1 MSFERFTALSWGQKP
16 FIDQAAVGLA
26 QISHFP
32 DIWPMLQEL
41 SIRNFAIIDDLSIQF
56 APGLT
61 ILSGETGA
69 GKSIL
74 INAINLVL
82 GSRASAALIR
92 SGCEAAEIEALF
104 HVSPQSAAARTM
116 DANGYTSSEGL
127 LIRRIISRTDSNRIY
142 INGRLATMQLL
153 CTITE
158 NLASISGQHVHQNL
172 LKEEF
177 HLLVLD
183 QFGGLLPQRQAVFD
197 AYHEI
202 LPRVDKLERLR
213 TLKNR
218 QAQQVE
224 LLHYQRDE
232 IESAALIEAEDA
244 RLEQERNRLKNSEF
258 LFQTVYQ
265 AVEDIYSG
273 QGSVAEV
280 LTAVRKNL
288 EKAGR
293 IDRALSPGVE
303 HLNQINFL
311 LEELVDHLRNYLKTV
326 EIDENRLEAVE
337 ERLDLIN
344 KLKRKYGGTLDGVFA
359 HSKAISLE
367 LAEVENVDEQISV
380 TEKELNGCHN
390 RLKESSL
397 NLSQQRRKA
406 AKALAHAVET
416 ELKNLKMG
424 QSRFEVELHHAPTG
438 ERTTAFLSVN
448 GMQVFE
454 SGLDRAVFRIAPNV
468 GEELKPLTAIAS
480 GGELSRIVLALKS
493 MLAATDAVE
502 TVVFDEVDA
511 GIGGGTAEVV
521 GHKLLELS
529 VRHQV
534 ICITHLPQIAKFGD
548 HHFSISKRIVRGRTL
563 TAITVLDE
571 KSRVEE
577 IARMLGGVDI
587 TPATLNH
594 ARELLKRV

>member
-1 MSFERFTALSWGQKP
+1 
-16 FIDQAAVGLA
+16 
-26 QISHFP
+26 
-32 DIWPMLQEL
+32 MLQEL
-41 SIRNFAIIDDLSIQF
+41 SIRNFAIIDDLRIKF

-92 SGCEAAEIEALF
+92 TGFEVAELEALF
-104 HVSPQSAAARTM
+104 QVSPRSAAAQTM
-116 DANGYTSSEGL
+116 DAKGYTSHEGL
-127 LIRRIISRTDSNRIY
+127 LIRRIVSRTDSNRIY

-153 CTITE
+153 CAITE

-172 LKEEF
+172 LKEEH
-177 HLLVLD
+177 HLLILD
-183 QFGGLLPQRQAVFD
+183 QFGGLLSQRQAVFD
-197 AYHEI
+197 TYHEM
-202 LPRVDKLERLR
+202 LPLMDKLERLR

-218 QAQQVE
+218 RAQQAE
-224 LLHYQRDE
+224 LLQFQRGE
-232 IESAALIEAEDA
+232 IESAVLTKGEDA
-244 RLEQERNRLKNSEF
+244 RLEQERSRLKNSEL

-265 AVEDIYSG
+265 AVEEIYNG
-273 QGSVAEV
+273 QGSVAEK

-293 IDRALSPGVE
+293 IDSTLSPGVD
-303 HLNQINFL
+303 HLIQINFL

-326 EIDENRLEAVE
+326 ETDESRLEAVE

-344 KLKRKYGGTLDGVFA
+344 KLKRKYGGSLEAVLA
-359 HSKAISLE
+359 HSEAISLE
-367 LAEVENVDEQISV
+367 LAEVENVDEQITV
-380 TEKELNGCHN
+380 TEKQLVGCHS
-390 RLKESSL
+390 RLTKSAK
-397 NLSQQRRKA
+397 NLSRRRRKT
-406 AKALAHAVET
+406 AKALANEVEA

-424 QSRFEVELHHAPTG
+424 QTRFEVALHCVPTSD
-438 ERTTAFLSVN
+438 RTSAFLQVN
-448 GMQVFE
+448 GIQVFE

-493 MLAATDAVE
+493 ILAATDAVE

-529 VRHQV
+529 AHHQV
-534 ICITHLPQIAKFGD
+534 ICITHLPQIAKFGA
-548 HHFSISKRIVRGRTL
+548 HHFSISKRVVNGRTL
-563 TAITVLDE
+563 TVINVLDK

-577 IARMLGGVDI
+577 LARMLGGVDI
-587 TPATLNH
+587 TPTTLNH
-594 ARELLKRV
+594 ARELLKQM

>member
-1 MSFERFTALSWGQKP
+1 
-16 FIDQAAVGLA
+16 
-26 QISHFP
+26 
-32 DIWPMLQEL
+32 MLQEL
-41 SIRNFAIIDDLSIQF
+41 SIRNFAIIDDLKIQF
-56 APGLT
+56 APGFT

-92 SGCEAAEIEALF
+92 TGCEVAELEALF
-104 HVSPQSAAARTM
+104 QISPRSAAARTI
-116 DANGYTSSEGL
+116 DAKGYTSHEGL
-127 LIRRIISRTDSNRIY
+127 LIRRIVSRKDSNRIY

-153 CTITE
+153 CAITE

-172 LKEEF
+172 LKEEH
-177 HLLVLD
+177 HLLILD
-183 QFGGLLPQRQAVFD
+183 QFGGLLSQRQAVFD
-197 AYHEI
+197 AYHEM
-202 LPRVDKLERLR
+202 LPLMDKLERLR

-218 QAQQVE
+218 RAQQVE
-224 LLHYQRDE
+224 LLQYQRDE
-232 IESAALIEAEDA
+232 IESAALTEAEDT
-244 RLEQERNRLKNSEF
+244 RLEQERNRLKNSEL
-258 LFQTVYQ
+258 LFQTVSQ
-265 AVEDIYSG
+265 AVEEIYSG
-273 QGSVAEV
+273 QGSVAEK

-293 IDRALSPGVE
+293 VDSALSPEVD
-303 HLNQINFL
+303 HLIQINFL
-311 LEELVDHLRNYLKTV
+311 LEELVDHLRNHLKTV
-326 EIDENRLEAVE
+326 EMDESRLEAVE

-344 KLKRKYGGTLDGVFA
+344 KLKRKYGGSLDGVFA
-359 HSKAISLE
+359 HSEAVSLE
-367 LAEVENVDEQISV
+367 LAEVENVDEQITV
-380 TEKELNGCHN
+380 TEKQLAGCHS
-390 RLKESSL
+390 RLAELAL
-397 NLSQQRRKA
+397 NLSQQRRKTE
-406 AKALAHAVET
+406 KALAHEVEA

-424 QSRFEVELHHAPTG
+424 QTRFEVALHHMPTG
-438 ERTTAFLSVN
+438 DRTSDYLQVN

-493 MLAATDAVE
+493 ILAATDAVE

-529 VRHQV
+529 AHHQV
-534 ICITHLPQIAKFGD
+534 ICITHLPQIAKFGS
-548 HHFSISKRIVRGRTL
+548 HHFSISKRVVKGRTL

-577 IARMLGGVDI
+577 LARMLGGVDI
-587 TPATLNH
+587 TPTTLNH
-594 ARELLKRV
+594 ARELLKQV

>member
-1 MSFERFTALSWGQKP
+1 
-16 FIDQAAVGLA
+16 
-26 QISHFP
+26 
-32 DIWPMLQEL
+32 MLQEL
-41 SIRNFAIIDDLSIQF
+41 SIRNFAIIDDLRIKF

-92 SGCEAAEIEALF
+92 TGCEVAELEALF
-104 HVSPQSAAARTM
+104 QVSPRSAAAQTM
-116 DANGYTSSEGL
+116 DAKGYTSHEGL
-127 LIRRIISRTDSNRIY
+127 LIRRIVSRTDSNRIY

-153 CTITE
+153 CAITE

-172 LKEEF
+172 LKEEH
-177 HLLVLD
+177 HLLILD
-183 QFGGLLPQRQAVFD
+183 QFGGLLSQRQAVFD
-197 AYHEI
+197 TYHEM
-202 LPRVDKLERLR
+202 LPLMDKLERLR

-218 QAQQVE
+218 RAQQAE
-224 LLHYQRDE
+224 LLQFQRGE
-232 IESAALIEAEDA
+232 IESAVLTEGEDA
-244 RLEQERNRLKNSEF
+244 RLEQERSRLKNSEL

-265 AVEDIYSG
+265 AVEEIYNG
-273 QGSVAEV
+273 QGSVAEK

-293 IDRALSPGVE
+293 IDSTLSPGVD
-303 HLNQINFL
+303 HLIQINFL

-326 EIDENRLEAVE
+326 ETDESRLEAVE

-344 KLKRKYGGTLDGVFA
+344 KLKRKYGGSLEAVLA
-359 HSKAISLE
+359 HSEAISLE
-367 LAEVENVDEQISV
+367 LAEVENVDEQITV
-380 TEKELNGCHN
+380 TEKQLVGCHS
-390 RLKESSL
+390 RLTKSAK
-397 NLSQQRRKA
+397 NLSRRRRKT
-406 AKALAHAVET
+406 AKALANEVEA

-424 QSRFEVELHHAPTG
+424 QTRFEVALHCVPTSD
-438 ERTTAFLSVN
+438 RTSAFLQVN
-448 GMQVFE
+448 GIQVFE

-493 MLAATDAVE
+493 ILAATDAVE

-529 VRHQV
+529 AHHQV
-534 ICITHLPQIAKFGD
+534 ICITHLPQIAKFGA
-548 HHFSISKRIVRGRTL
+548 HHFSISKRVVNGRTL
-563 TAITVLDE
+563 TVINVLDK

-577 IARMLGGVDI
+577 LARMLGGVDI
-587 TPATLNH
+587 TPTTLNH
-594 ARELLKRV
+594 ARELLKQM

>member
-1 MSFERFTALSWGQKP
+1 
-16 FIDQAAVGLA
+16 
-26 QISHFP
+26 
-32 DIWPMLQEL
+32 
-41 SIRNFAIIDDLSIQF
+41 
-56 APGLT
+56 GLT

-92 SGCEAAEIEALF
+92 TGCEVAELEALF
-104 HVSPQSAAARTM
+104 QVSPRSAAAQTM
-116 DANGYTSSEGL
+116 DAKGYTSHEGL
-127 LIRRIISRTDSNRIY
+127 LIRRIVSRTDSNRIY

-153 CTITE
+153 CAITE

-172 LKEEF
+172 LKEEH
-177 HLLVLD
+177 HLLILD
-183 QFGGLLPQRQAVFD
+183 QFGGLLSQRQAVFD
-197 AYHEI
+197 TYHEM
-202 LPRVDKLERLR
+202 LPLMDKLERLR

-218 QAQQVE
+218 RAQQAE
-224 LLHYQRDE
+224 LLQFQRGE
-232 IESAALIEAEDA
+232 IESAVLTKGEDA
-244 RLEQERNRLKNSEF
+244 RLEQERSRLKNSEL

-265 AVEDIYSG
+265 AVEEIYNG
-273 QGSVAEV
+273 QGSVAEK

-293 IDRALSPGVE
+293 IDSTLSPGVD
-303 HLNQINFL
+303 HLIQINFL

-326 EIDENRLEAVE
+326 ETDESRLEAVE

-344 KLKRKYGGTLDGVFA
+344 KLKRKYGGSLEAVLA
-359 HSKAISLE
+359 HSEAISLE
-367 LAEVENVDEQISV
+367 LAEVENVDEQITV
-380 TEKELNGCHN
+380 TEKQLVGCHS
-390 RLKESSL
+390 RLTKSAK
-397 NLSQQRRKA
+397 NLSRRRRKT
-406 AKALAHAVET
+406 AKALANEVEA

-424 QSRFEVELHHAPTG
+424 QTRFEVALHCVPTSD
-438 ERTTAFLSVN
+438 RTSAFLQVN
-448 GMQVFE
+448 GIQVFE

-493 MLAATDAVE
+493 ILAATDAVE

-529 VRHQV
+529 AHHQV
-534 ICITHLPQIAKFGD
+534 ICITHLPQIAKFGA
-548 HHFSISKRIVRGRTL
+548 HHFSISKRVVNGRTL
-563 TAITVLDE
+563 TVINVLDK

-577 IARMLGGVDI
+577 LARMLGGVDI
-587 TPATLNH
+587 TPTTLNH
-594 ARELLKRV
+594 ARELLKQM

>member
-1 MSFERFTALSWGQKP
+1 
-16 FIDQAAVGLA
+16 
-26 QISHFP
+26 
-32 DIWPMLQEL
+32 MLQEL
-41 SIRNFAIIDDLSIQF
+41 SIRNFAIIDNLRIQF

-92 SGCEAAEIEALF
+92 TGCEVAELEALF
-104 HVSPQSAAARTM
+104 QVSSRSAAARTM
-116 DANGYTSSEGL
+116 DANGYTSHEGL
-127 LIRRIISRTDSNRIY
+127 LIRRIVSRKDSNRIY

-153 CTITE
+153 CAITE

-172 LKEEF
+172 LKEEH

-183 QFGGLLPQRQAVFD
+183 QFGGLLSQRQAIFD
-197 AYHEI
+197 AYHEM
-202 LPRVDKLERLR
+202 LPLMDKLERLR

-218 QAQQVE
+218 RAQQVE
-224 LLHYQRDE
+224 LLQYQRNE
-232 IESAALIEAEDA
+232 IESAALTEAEDT
-244 RLEQERNRLKNSEF
+244 RLEQERNRLKNSEL

-265 AVEDIYSG
+265 AVEEIYSG
-273 QGSVAEV
+273 QGSVVEK
-280 LTAVRKNL
+280 LTAVRKNI

-293 IDRALSPGVE
+293 IDSALSPGVD
-303 HLNQINFL
+303 HLIQINFL

-326 EIDENRLEAVE
+326 EMDESRLEAVE

-344 KLKRKYGGTLDGVFA
+344 KLKRKYGGSLDGVFA
-359 HSKAISLE
+359 HSEAVSLE
-367 LAEVENVDEQISV
+367 LAEVENVDEQITV
-380 TEKELNGCHN
+380 TEKQLAGCHN
-390 RLKESSL
+390 RLAESAL
-397 NLSQQRRKA
+397 NLSQQRRKT
-406 AKALAHAVET
+406 AKALAHAVEA

-424 QSRFEVELHHAPTG
+424 QTRFEVALHHVKTVD
-438 ERTTAFLSVN
+438 RTSAFLQVN

-493 MLAATDAVE
+493 ILAATDAVE

-529 VRHQV
+529 AHHQV
-534 ICITHLPQIAKFGD
+534 ICITHLPQIAKFGS
-548 HHFSISKRIVRGRTL
+548 HHFSISKRVVKGRTL

-577 IARMLGGVDI
+577 LARMLGGVDI
-587 TPATLNH
+587 TPTTLNH
-594 ARELLKRV
+594 ARELLKQV

>member
-1 MSFERFTALSWGQKP
+1 
-16 FIDQAAVGLA
+16 
-26 QISHFP
+26 
-32 DIWPMLQEL
+32 MLREL
-41 SIRNFAIIDDLSIQF
+41 SIRNFAIIDDLRIQF

-104 HVSPQSAAARTM
+104 QISPQSAAARTM

-153 CTITE
+153 GTITE

-172 LKEEF
+172 LKEEY
-177 HLLVLD
+177 HLLILD
-183 QFGGLLPQRQAVFD
+183 QFGGLLSQRQAVFD
-197 AYHEI
+197 VYHEI
-202 LPRVDKLERLR
+202 LPLTDKLERLR
-213 TLKNR
+213 ALKNR
-218 QAQQVE
+218 RAQQVE
-224 LLHYQRDE
+224 LLQYQRDE
-232 IESAALIEAEDA
+232 IESAALIEGEDA
-244 RLEQERNRLKNSEF
+244 RLEQERNRLKNGEL

-265 AVEDIYSG
+265 AVEEIYSG
-273 QGSVAEV
+273 HGSVAEK

-293 IDRALSPGVE
+293 VDSALSPGVE
-303 HLNQINFL
+303 HLIQINFL
-311 LEELVDHLRNYLKTV
+311 LEELVDHLRNYLRTV
-326 EIDENRLEAVE
+326 EMDESRLEAVE
-337 ERLDLIN
+337 GRLDLIN
-344 KLKRKYGGTLDGVFA
+344 KLKRKYGGSLDGIFA

-367 LAEVENVDEQISV
+367 LAEVENVDEQITV
-380 TEKELNGCHN
+380 TEKKLTGCHS
-390 RLKESSL
+390 RLTESVL
-397 NLSQQRRKA
+397 NLSQKRRKTA
-406 AKALAHAVET
+406 RALANAVEA

-424 QSRFEVELHHAPTG
+424 QSRFEVALHHVPTG
-438 ERTTAFLSVN
+438 DRTSAFLKVN

-493 MLAATDAVE
+493 ILAATDAVE

-521 GHKLLELS
+521 GQKLLELS
-529 VRHQV
+529 AHHQV
-534 ICITHLPQIAKFGD
+534 ICITHLPQIAKFGA
-548 HHFSISKRIVRGRTL
+548 HHFSITKRVVKGRTL

-577 IARMLGGVDI
+577 LARMLGGVDI
-587 TPATLNH
+587 TPTTLNH
-594 ARELLKRV
+594 ARELLKQV

>member
-1 MSFERFTALSWGQKP
+1 
-16 FIDQAAVGLA
+16 
-26 QISHFP
+26 
-32 DIWPMLQEL
+32 MLQEL
-41 SIRNFAIIDDLSIQF
+41 SIRNFAIIDDLRIQF

-74 INAINLVL
+74 INAINLLL

-92 SGCEAAEIEALF
+92 TGCQAAELEALF
-104 HVSPQSAAARTM
+104 HVSPQSTAARTM
-116 DANGYTSSEGL
+116 NANGYTSGEGL
-127 LIRRIISRTDSNRIY
+127 LIRRIVSRTDSNRIY

-153 CTITE
+153 STITA

-172 LKEEF
+172 LKEEQ

-183 QFGGLLPQRQAVFD
+183 QFGGLLPVRETIFE
-197 AYHEI
+197 AYHEM
-202 LPRVDKLERLR
+202 LPLMDKLERLR
-213 TLKNR
+213 ALKNQR
-218 QAQQVE
+218 AQQVE
-224 LLHYQRDE
+224 LLQCQRAE
-232 IESAALIEAEDA
+232 IETAALTEGEDT
-244 RLEQERNRLKNSEF
+244 RLEQERNRLKNSEL

-273 QGSVAEV
+273 QGSVAEK

-288 EKAGR
+288 EKADR
-293 IDRALSPGVE
+293 IDSALSIGVD
-303 HLNQINFL
+303 HLTQINFL

-326 EIDENRLEAVE
+326 ETDESRLEAVA

-344 KLKRKYGGTLDGVFA
+344 KLKRKYGG
-359 HSKAISLE
+359 SLE
-367 LAEVENVDEQISV
+367 AILAHGETISQELTDVENVDEQISV
-380 TEKELNGCHN
+380 SEKELVGCHG
-390 RLKESSL
+390 RLAASAL
-397 NLSQQRRKA
+397 NLSQQRRKT
-406 AKALAHAVET
+406 AKALAHAVEA

-424 QSRFEVELHHAPTG
+424 QTRFEVALHRVPTG
-438 ERTTAFLSVN
+438 DDTSAFLQVN

-468 GEELKPLTAIAS
+468 GEELKPLSTIAS

-493 MLAATDAVE
+493 ILAATDAVE
-502 TVVFDEVDA
+502 TVIFDEVDA

-529 VRHQV
+529 AHHQI
-534 ICITHLPQIAKFGD
+534 ICITHLPQIAKFGA
-548 HHFSISKRIVRGRTL
+548 HHFSISKRIVKGRTL

-571 KSRVEE
+571 KGRVEE
-577 IARMLGGVDI
+577 LARMLGGVDI
-587 TPATLNH
+587 TPTTLSH
-594 ARELLKRV
+594 ARELLKQR

>member
-1 MSFERFTALSWGQKP
+1 
-16 FIDQAAVGLA
+16 
-26 QISHFP
+26 
-32 DIWPMLQEL
+32 MLQEL
-41 SIRNFAIIDDLSIQF
+41 SIRNFAIIDDLRIKF

-92 SGCEAAEIEALF
+92 TGCEVAELEALF
-104 HVSPQSAAARTM
+104 QVSPRSAAAQTM
-116 DANGYTSSEGL
+116 DAKGYTSHEGL
-127 LIRRIISRTDSNRIY
+127 LIRRIVSRTDSNRIY

-153 CTITE
+153 CAITE

-172 LKEEF
+172 LKEEH
-177 HLLVLD
+177 HLLILD
-183 QFGGLLPQRQAVFD
+183 QFGGLLSQRQAVFD
-197 AYHEI
+197 TYHEM
-202 LPRVDKLERLR
+202 LPLMDKLERLR

-218 QAQQVE
+218 RAQQAE
-224 LLHYQRDE
+224 LLQFQRGE
-232 IESAALIEAEDA
+232 IESAVLTKGEDA
-244 RLEQERNRLKNSEF
+244 RLEQERSRLKNSEL

-265 AVEDIYSG
+265 AVEEIYNG
-273 QGSVAEV
+273 QGSVAEK

-293 IDRALSPGVE
+293 IDSTLSPGVD
-303 HLNQINFL
+303 HLIQINFL

-326 EIDENRLEAVE
+326 ETDESRLEAVE

-344 KLKRKYGGTLDGVFA
+344 KLKRKYGGSLEAVLA
-359 HSKAISLE
+359 HSEAISLE
-367 LAEVENVDEQISV
+367 LAEVENVDEQITV
-380 TEKELNGCHN
+380 TEKQLVGCHS
-390 RLKESSL
+390 RLTKSAK
-397 NLSQQRRKA
+397 NLSRRRRKT
-406 AKALAHAVET
+406 AKALANEVEA

-424 QSRFEVELHHAPTG
+424 QTRFEVALHCVPTSD
-438 ERTTAFLSVN
+438 RTSAFLQVN
-448 GMQVFE
+448 GIQVFE

-493 MLAATDAVE
+493 ILAATDAVE

-529 VRHQV
+529 AHHQV
-534 ICITHLPQIAKFGD
+534 ICITHLPQIAKFGA
-548 HHFSISKRIVRGRTL
+548 HHFSISKRVVNGRTL
-563 TAITVLDE
+563 TVINVLDK

-577 IARMLGGVDI
+577 LARMLGGVDI
-587 TPATLNH
+587 TPTTLNH
-594 ARELLKRV
+594 ARELLKQM

>member
-1 MSFERFTALSWGQKP
+1 
-16 FIDQAAVGLA
+16 
-26 QISHFP
+26 
-32 DIWPMLQEL
+32 MLREL
-41 SIRNFAIIDDLSIQF
+41 SIRNFAIIDDLRIQF

-104 HVSPQSAAARTM
+104 QISPQSAAARTM

-153 CTITE
+153 GTITE

-172 LKEEF
+172 LKEEY
-177 HLLVLD
+177 HLLILD
-183 QFGGLLPQRQAVFD
+183 QFGGLLSQRQAVFD

-202 LPRVDKLERLR
+202 LPLIDKLERLK
-213 TLKNR
+213 TLKNQR
-218 QAQQVE
+218 AQQVE

-232 IESAALIEAEDA
+232 IESAALTEGEDA
-244 RLEQERNRLKNSEF
+244 GLEKERNRLKNSEL
-258 LFQTVYQ
+258 LFQTVFQ
-265 AVEDIYSG
+265 AVEEIYSG
-273 QGSVAEV
+273 QGSAAEM
-280 LTAVRKNL
+280 LTTVRKNL
-288 EKAGR
+288 EKAVR
-293 IDRALSPGVE
+293 VDSALSPGVE
-303 HLNQINFL
+303 HLIQMNFL

-326 EIDENRLEAVE
+326 EMDESRLEAVE

-344 KLKRKYGGTLDGVFA
+344 KLKRKYGGSLDGVFA

-367 LAEVENVDEQISV
+367 LDEVENVDEQITA
-380 TEKELNGCHN
+380 TEKKLTGCHN
-390 RLKESSL
+390 QLTESAL
-397 NLSQQRRKA
+397 NLSRQRRNTA
-406 AKALAHAVET
+406 STLAHAVEA
-416 ELKNLKMG
+416 ELENLKMG
-424 QSRFEVELHHAPTG
+424 QSRFEVALHHVSTG
-438 ERTTAFLSVN
+438 DRTSDFLKVN
-448 GMQVFE
+448 GMQVFD

-468 GEELKPLTAIAS
+468 GEEVKPLTAIAS

-493 MLAATDAVE
+493 ILAATDAVE

-521 GHKLLELS
+521 GQKLLELS
-529 VRHQV
+529 AHHQV
-534 ICITHLPQIAKFGD
+534 ICITHLPQIAKFGA
-548 HHFSISKRIVRGRTL
+548 HHLSISKRVVKGRTL

-577 IARMLGGVDI
+577 LARMLGGVDI

-594 ARELLKRV
+594 ARELLKYV

>member
-1 MSFERFTALSWGQKP
+1 
-16 FIDQAAVGLA
+16 
-26 QISHFP
+26 
-32 DIWPMLQEL
+32 MLREL
-41 SIRNFAIIDDLSIQF
+41 SIRNFAIIDDLRIQF

-92 SGCEAAEIEALF
+92 TGCEAAEIEALF
-104 HVSPQSAAARTM
+104 HISPQSAAARTM
-116 DANGYTSSEGL
+116 DANGYTSCEGL
-127 LIRRIISRTDSNRIY
+127 LIRRIVSRTDSNRIY

-172 LKEEF
+172 LKEDY
-177 HLLVLD
+177 HLLILD

-197 AYHEI
+197 TYHET
-202 LPRVDKLERLR
+202 LPLIDKLERLR
-213 TLKNR
+213 TLKKR
-218 QAQQVE
+218 RAQQVE

-232 IESAALIEAEDA
+232 IESAALIEGEDA
-244 RLEQERNRLKNSEF
+244 RLEQERKRLKNSEL

-265 AVEDIYSG
+265 AVEEIYSG

-293 IDRALSPGVE
+293 VDSVLSPSVE
-303 HLNQINFL
+303 HLIQINFL
-311 LEELVDHLRNYLKTV
+311 LEELVDHLQNYLKTV
-326 EIDENRLEAVE
+326 ELDENRLEAVE

-344 KLKRKYGGTLDGVFA
+344 KLKRKYGDSLDGVFA

-367 LAEVENVDEQISV
+367 LAEVENVDEQITV
-380 TEKELNGCHN
+380 TEKKLTGCHN
-390 RLKESSL
+390 RLAEAAL
-397 NLSQQRRKA
+397 NLSQKRRKTA
-406 AKALAHAVET
+406 RALEHAVEA
-416 ELKNLKMG
+416 ELKNLKMD
-424 QSRFEVELHHAPTG
+424 QSRFEVALHQVPTG
-438 ERTTAFLSVN
+438 DKTSAFLKVN
-448 GMQVFE
+448 GMHVFE

-493 MLAATDAVE
+493 ILAATDAVE

-521 GHKLLELS
+521 GQKLLELS
-529 VRHQV
+529 THHQV
-534 ICITHLPQIAKFGD
+534 ICITHLPQIAKFGA
-548 HHFSISKRIVRGRTL
+548 HHFSISKRVVKGRTL

-577 IARMLGGVDI
+577 LARMLGGVDI
-587 TPATLNH
+587 TPTTLNH
-594 ARELLKRV
+594 ARELLKQV

>member
-1 MSFERFTALSWGQKP
+1 
-16 FIDQAAVGLA
+16 
-26 QISHFP
+26 
-32 DIWPMLQEL
+32 MLREL
-41 SIRNFAIIDDLSIQF
+41 SIRNFAIIDDLRIQF

-104 HVSPQSAAARTM
+104 QISPQSAAARTM

-153 CTITE
+153 GTITE

-172 LKEEF
+172 LKEEY
-177 HLLVLD
+177 HLLILD
-183 QFGGLLPQRQAVFD
+183 QFGGLLSQRQAVFD

-202 LPRVDKLERLR
+202 LPLIDKLERLK
-213 TLKNR
+213 TLKNQR
-218 QAQQVE
+218 AQQVE

-232 IESAALIEAEDA
+232 IESAALTEGEDA
-244 RLEQERNRLKNSEF
+244 GLEKERNRLKNSEL
-258 LFQTVYQ
+258 LFQTVFQ
-265 AVEDIYSG
+265 AVEEIYSG
-273 QGSVAEV
+273 QGSAAEM
-280 LTAVRKNL
+280 LTTVRKNL
-288 EKAGR
+288 EKAVR
-293 IDRALSPGVE
+293 VDSALSPGVE
-303 HLNQINFL
+303 HLIQMNFL

-326 EIDENRLEAVE
+326 EMDEGRLEAVE

-344 KLKRKYGGTLDGVFA
+344 KLKRKYGGSLDGVFA

-367 LAEVENVDEQISV
+367 LDEVENVDEQITA
-380 TEKELNGCHN
+380 TEKKLTGCHN
-390 RLKESSL
+390 RLTESAL
-397 NLSQQRRKA
+397 NLSRQRRNTA
-406 AKALAHAVET
+406 STLAHAVKA

-424 QSRFEVELHHAPTG
+424 QSRFEVALHHVSTG
-438 ERTTAFLSVN
+438 DRTSDFLKVN
-448 GMQVFE
+448 GMQVFD

-468 GEELKPLTAIAS
+468 GEEVKPLTAIAS

-493 MLAATDAVE
+493 ILAATDAVE

-521 GHKLLELS
+521 GQKLLELS
-529 VRHQV
+529 AHHQV
-534 ICITHLPQIAKFGD
+534 ICITHLPQIAKFGA
-548 HHFSISKRIVRGRTL
+548 HHLSISKRVVKGRTL

-577 IARMLGGVDI
+577 LARMLGGVDI

-594 ARELLKRV
+594 ARELLKYV